1 MKQPKTSAIGS
12 SKLWAQAWQSEAT
25 TVDAIVSGQ
34 HGNQKFPDA
43 DTRQHQL
50 IALVIDA
57 ALMTALYET
66 IKRNFSQTD
75 IGKFLH
81 LSGSSGTPV
90 AIEDVIQRVHTIKAR
105 RLPRDEEHKE
115 LFAYVMGLQE
125 DGYVKNHRNLVSDE
139 VWERYI
145 DARANSHLEWQYYDD
160 RYQEWTGSGREGDAP
175 VQPMIS
181 PNPDDPRRLTCNE
194 LTKQWIEIP
203 ASGVKTRESIERKI
217 RDRFGSQGIDGQKL
231 GAYLRDVN
239 RLMITPDVPATAE
252 VFIDFLQGIH
262 PAKSFETSDFSRT
275 FVEPWSVKT
284 QSLQFD
290 RMVYVA
296 LDRLEDGHASEGM
309 AARVAE
315 IKIVGAQMAAAESL
329 TAPLYDALKEFRDPN
344 RFFSDSQNAE
354 RKGAAHEARNRLLD
368 ILKREKSRFEVRRA
382 KLFPT
387 SHYQFPDIPS
397 LESLSRPDTYT
408 QLASRLVEL
417 SREIHIDALN
427 RESGDHGVWPETF
440 LYHAHLQRARVGGRG
455 EGRIEDHVLNRVG
468 NGDSHWRESIAV
480 RARAD
485 ARPAPPSKIR

>member
-1 MKQPKTSAIGS
+1 MKQPIHNLES
-12 SKLWAQAWQSEAT
+12 SKHWAQQWLGDAVT
-25 TVDAIVSGQ
+25 IDAIISGQ
-34 HGNQKFPDA
+34 HGSQKFPDA
-43 DTRQHQL
+43 DARQHQL

-75 IGKFLH
+75 IAKFLH
-81 LSGSSGTPV
+81 LSGSSGTPI
-90 AIEDVIQRVHTIKAR
+90 AIEDVIQRVHTIKAQ
-105 RLPRDEEHKE
+105 RLTRDEEHKE

-125 DGYVKNHRNLVSDE
+125 GGYVKNHRNLVSDE

-145 DARANSHLEWQYYDD
+145 DARANSHLEWQYYDY

-181 PNPDDPRRLTCNE
+181 PNPDDPRRLACNE

-262 PAKSFETSDFSRT
+262 PAKSVENHKYSRT

-290 RMVYVA
+290 RMAYVA

-344 RFFSDSQNAE
+344 RFFSDSQNPE

-368 ILKREKSRFEVRRA
+368 ILKRSKTRFEKRRTE
-382 KLFPT
+382 LFPA
-387 SHYQFPDIPS
+387 SHYQFPDIPK
-397 LESLSRPDTYT
+397 LESLTRDETYT
-408 QLASRLVEL
+408 QLANRLVEL

-427 RESGDHGVWPETF
+427 RESGAHREWPETF
-440 LYHAHLQRARVGGRG
+440 LYHAYLQRARVGGRG
-455 EGRIEDHVLNRVG
+455 EGRIEDRVLDRVG
-468 NGDSHWRESIAV
+468 NGDSRWRRNIATQ
-480 RARAD
+480 AKDD
-485 ARPAPPSKIR
+485 AKSGAPPRNR